1 MQQLD
6 LSVGLFPD
14 FFPDDSFLASS
25 ISLFNSELMSADYHH
40 NFDRVEDYLHHR
52 TPYLLIDRVI
62 SVDSESVVTEKTIS
76 GDEYFLPGHFP
87 GVAIFPGAMMQ
98 EMSTQSGGVLI
109 AARHNPMEQY
119 NTHDPKFNPYALGVL
134 VRVSRAKYL
143 GFARPGDVLQAKV
156 ILENRFES
164 VFDFSA
170 TISAG
175 DKVIMKNQFRLANI
189 PTDRLYSDS

>member
-1 MQQLD
+1 
-6 LSVGLFPD
+6 
-14 FFPDDSFLASS
+14 
-25 ISLFNSELMSADYHH
+25 
-40 NFDRVEDYLHHR
+40 
-52 TPYLLIDRVI
+52 
-62 SVDSESVVTEKTIS
+62 
-76 GDEYFLPGHFP
+76 
-87 GVAIFPGAMMQ
+87 
-98 EMSTQSGGVLI
+98 
-109 AARHNPMEQY
+109 MEQY

-170 TISAG
+170 TISVG